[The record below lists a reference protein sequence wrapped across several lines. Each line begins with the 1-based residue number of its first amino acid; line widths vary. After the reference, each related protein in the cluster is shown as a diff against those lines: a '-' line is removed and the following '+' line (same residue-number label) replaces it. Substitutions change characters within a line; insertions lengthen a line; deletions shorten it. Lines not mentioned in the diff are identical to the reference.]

1 MPLAL
6 RFGSLDSSWTSCPAD
21 VHTAAELVERP
32 WIEAVQEGLPR
43 PFWSV
48 MVPVHNC
55 PPHYLRETLESV
67 VRQDPG
73 PAEMQIEVI
82 DNCSTVGDPE
92 AIVREVGG
100 GRIAFR
106 RQAENVGMVQ
116 NFNDCIRHAT
126 GQWVHILHGDDTVRP
141 GFYERLRNGITG
153 HPEAGAAVCRML
165 YIDEESQWMGL
176 AELEARAP
184 GVLQEDFVRRQFL
197 EQRIQFVS
205 IAVRRAVYEELGG
218 FLPVFSCCLDWDMW
232 KRIALRKPVYYEPE
246 PLACYR
252 LHAGADTNRVTRTG
266 ENVAD
271 ERRSIELSCAD
282 FPSDQ
287 AEIVRRAARAAAGLR
302 AARRARLLWRA
313 GERATAW
320 CQFREAARCSLA
332 PAVTA
337 RLMYFLLRTVVR

>member
-21 VHTAAELVERP
+21 VHSAAELVERP

-116 NFNDCIRHAT
+116 NFNDCIRH
-126 GQWVHILHGDDTVRP
+126 
-141 GFYERLRNGITG
+141 
-153 HPEAGAAVCRML
+153 
-165 YIDEESQWMGL
+165 
-176 AELEARAP
+176 
-184 GVLQEDFVRRQFL
+184 
-197 EQRIQFVS
+197 
-205 IAVRRAVYEELGG
+205 
-218 FLPVFSCCLDWDMW
+218 
-232 KRIALRKPVYYEPE
+232 
-246 PLACYR
+246 
-252 LHAGADTNRVTRTG
+252 
-266 ENVAD
+266 
-271 ERRSIELSCAD
+271 
-282 FPSDQ
+282 
-287 AEIVRRAARAAAGLR
+287 
-302 AARRARLLWRA
+302 
-313 GERATAW
+313 
-320 CQFREAARCSLA
+320 
-332 PAVTA
+332 
-337 RLMYFLLRTVVR
+337 